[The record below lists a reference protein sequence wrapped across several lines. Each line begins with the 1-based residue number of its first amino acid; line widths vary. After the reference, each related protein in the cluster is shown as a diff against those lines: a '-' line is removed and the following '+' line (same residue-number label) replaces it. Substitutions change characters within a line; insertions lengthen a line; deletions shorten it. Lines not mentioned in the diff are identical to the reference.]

1 MLFVFLS
8 VANDAQQSEAELPL
22 LLCFLVVVYWHNI
35 GTVHAVSVAG
45 ECLHANRT
53 IFLMNILKLEKNVC
67 IYFFFFFFCWALKF
81 SEFLLPPLSR
91 DLLARL
97 PFVGLTRGFRPPH
110 GSSHP
115 LLANKAGVVL
125 VQALSHWC
133 PC

>member
-45 ECLHANRT
+45 ECLHANRN

-67 IYFFFFFFCWALKF
+67 VSLFFFSFFCWTLKF
-81 SEFLLPPLSR
+81 SEFLLPPLSG

-110 GSSHP
+110 GSS
-115 LLANKAGVVL
+115 NKAGVVL
-125 VQALSHWC
+125 VQAPSHQC